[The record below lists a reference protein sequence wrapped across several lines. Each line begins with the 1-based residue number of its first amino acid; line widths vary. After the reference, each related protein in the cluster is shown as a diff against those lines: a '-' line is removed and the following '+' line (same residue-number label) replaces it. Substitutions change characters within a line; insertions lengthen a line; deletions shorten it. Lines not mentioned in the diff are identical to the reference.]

1 MSRIIK
7 VFLWFVFFSY
17 FLVLVK
23 YLVLDRL
30 SYMSFAGRMYNFYPF
45 KSISEYF
52 INREHYNLDILIKNL
67 LGNLLM
73 LVPFGILMPMM
84 FKKYRKSINFF
95 TFILIINLS
104 IEILQITIKLGSFDV
119 DDIILNCTGA
129 MIAYVII

>member
-1 MSRIIK
+1 
-7 VFLWFVFFSY
+7 
-17 FLVLVK
+17 
-23 YLVLDRL
+23 
-30 SYMSFAGRMYNFYPF
+30 
-45 KSISEYF
+45 
-52 INREHYNLDILIKNL
+52 
-67 LGNLLM
+67 M